1 MPPSARV
8 TLPTTRRM
16 ASALLAAMAV
26 LFLIARHGAA
36 HGNVPWGAIRAFA
49 EAALV
54 GGLADWFAVTA
65 LFRHPLGLPI
75 PHTAIIPDNKDRI
88 ADSMASFLRT
98 HFLTVPVVARRLRGL
113 NLAGAIGGFLA
124 EPRPV
129 TEGRLRTGLA
139 TLARDAMAVLDGEGQ
154 LGRMVR
160 TAVSRQIDRID
171 LAPLLGQLLA
181 AMLADGRHR
190 PVLEAGLRWAGVVL
204 EENEAMLRD
213 IIHVRANSILRW
225 TGLDERLANGI
236 LDGLYKLLAECIVD
250 PEHPLRLRLE
260 AGLASLAH
268 DLQHDPAMRA
278 RVARAKREVLANP
291 AMAAWMEGMWTRLRD
306 RVLEGTRTPGGTM
319 QVRLGGGI
327 ARMGAAIGRDPELNA
342 LVARVARRMLVG
354 AAVRY
359 GATIVTLVS
368 DTVKRWDAGTI
379 TTRIEAAVGR
389 DLQFIRINGTLVG
402 GLVGLTLFLLDRI
415 FTALV

>member
-1 MPPSARV
+1 MPPPARAN
-8 TLPTTRRM
+8 LLTTRRA
-16 ASALLAAMAV
+16 ASGLLAAMAA
-26 LFLIARHGAA
+26 LFLIARHLAVHGAE
-36 HGNVPWGAIRAFA
+36 PWAAIRAFT

-65 LFRHPLGLPI
+65 LFRRPLGLPI
-75 PHTAIIPDNKDRI
+75 PHTAIIPENKDRI

-113 NLAGAIGGFLA
+113 NLAGAIGTFLA
-124 EPRPV
+124 EPGTVAR
-129 TEGRLRTGLA
+129 GRLQAGLA
-139 TLARDAMAVLDGEGQ
+139 TLARDAMVVLDGDGQ

-190 PVLEAGLRWAGVVL
+190 PVLEAGLRWAGTVL
-204 EENEAMLRD
+204 EDNEAMLRE
-213 IIHVRANSILRW
+213 IIHARANAILRW

-250 PEHPLRLRLE
+250 PEHPLRARLE

-291 AMAAWMEGMWTRLRD
+291 AMAAWLEGMWARLRD
-306 RVLEGTRTPGGTM
+306 RVLEGTRAPGRM
-319 QVRLGGGI
+319 SARLGGGV
-327 ARMGAAIGRDPELNA
+327 ARMGAAIGRDPDLSA
-342 LVARVARRMLVG
+342 LVARVARRVLVG

-359 GATIVTLVS
+359 GAAIVTLVS

-379 TTRIEAAVGR
+379 TIRMEAAVGR

-402 GLVGLTLFLLDRI
+402 GLVGLTLFVMDRI
-415 FTALV
+415 FTSLL